1 LERAVQLDP
10 RNVQVLHGLAQG
22 YKLLRQFPDMA
33 SVLDRILAITPTDPL
48 MRVMRA
54 SVDLEWHADT
64 SRLHAVIHEVISEDP
79 SAGVAFTQ
87 DWLLYAL
94 CERNPAEIQS
104 ALALIPREGIT
115 SETATMSRPFYQGLA
130 ARALKDTNTATNA
143 FVAARGEMER
153 IVKEQPDYPQALSVL
168 GMIDAALDRK
178 EDAVREA
185 RRGIELMPSE
195 KDPLTYAEL
204 VKNLAVVYAWTGEKE
219 AALNQLNI
227 LLQIPSPISY
237 GELRLHPYW
246 DPLRSDPRFEKLV
259 AESTK
264 PVAIK

>member
-1 LERAVQLDP
+1 
-10 RNVQVLHGLAQG
+10 
-22 YKLLRQFPDMA
+22 
-33 SVLDRILAITPTDPL
+33 
-48 MRVMRA
+48 
-54 SVDLEWHADT
+54 
-64 SRLHAVIHEVISEDP
+64 
-79 SAGVAFTQ
+79 
-87 DWLLYAL
+87 
-94 CERNPAEIQS
+94 
-104 ALALIPREGIT
+104 
-115 SETATMSRPFYQGLA
+115 MSRPFYQGLA
-130 ARALKDTNTATNA
+130 ARALKDTNTATTA

-246 DPLRSDPRFEKLV
+246 DPLRGDPRFNKLLS
-259 AESTK
+259 ESTK